1 MKIVDN
7 GKVYLNAE
15 EEGDGV
21 KATSTERDVEI
32 EGNVLLSG
40 NGGVFGAALNR
51 DGSYLKGLVG
61 TDGGNGKARLLLSH
75 GARWMNT
82 SVGNRDGNYASH
94 LSHLKA
100 DNGAIFQED
109 DKTLTID
116 KYSGT
121 GKLFYR
127 HTGDGTRPE
136 DYAGG
141 DTHIKKADA
150 GSSITVVTDRENID
164 TANVENAH

>member
-1 MKIVDN
+1 
-7 GKVYLNAE
+7 
-15 EEGDGV
+15 
-21 KATSTERDVEI
+21 
-32 EGNVLLSG
+32 
-40 NGGVFGAALNR
+40 
-51 DGSYLKGLVG
+51 
-61 TDGGNGKARLLLSH
+61 
-75 GARWMNT
+75 MNT

-150 GSSITVVTDRENID
+150 GSSITVVTDRENVD
-164 TANVENAH
+164 TANEDKVYKVLNSLAGKLYYEDAKNDKTDLTQRDRKSVV